1 MGKSVPEQNQDAER
15 GSPLPGPAT
24 IDLDAL
30 RREFDTEARFRK
42 LKGWMAGV
50 VTGACVAL
58 SLFHLYTAGFGLL
71 NAIKQRSVHLAVV
84 LFVVFLLYPASQ

>member
-1 MGKSVPEQNQDAER
+1 MGKPAPEQKQHQVMDGE
-15 GSPLPGPAT
+15 LPGPAT

-42 LKGWMAGV
+42 LRGWMAGV

-58 SLFHLYTAGFGLL
+58 SLFHLYTAGFGEG
-71 NAIKQRSVHLAVV
+71 ARVYH
-84 LFVVFLLYPASQ
+84 